1 MKNDQV
7 GTQACTQLSSYSYN
21 IKSFKF
27 TNPWITHDCKNTEKR
42 GMERGRGKRRRKVIS
57 IPTFV
62 SAIEIESG
70 NSQFNL
76 TTLEQQFILEIIDIH
91 FQIKFHQKEGTSTYR
106 QGTDSLI
113 MRI

>member
-1 MKNDQV
+1 MKNDQT

-27 TNPWITHDCKNTEKR
+27 TNPSITHDHKNREKR
-42 GMERGRGKRRRKVIS
+42 KIERGRGKRRRKVTS
-57 IPTFV
+57 IPAFV

-76 TTLEQQFILEIIDIH
+76 TTLF
-91 FQIKFHQKEGTSTYR
+91 
-106 QGTDSLI
+106 
-113 MRI
+113 